1 MESRLKKSLNANGR
15 QDRSNGESSHQA
27 PEEKFISTQ
36 ERKKMWSEE
45 WTQSALPKLPEVDG
59 WHLCWL
65 STTNSYDSIDK
76 RIRLGYV
83 PVKSEELPGDYSDYR
98 VKSGEHV
105 GYVSCNEML
114 LFKIPMDVFTEVM
127 THMHHDLPREE
138 AEKVKIQMENVQ
150 GARDS
155 NGRPLISVKVREW
168 ALLNGNQTERP
179 YFRAKFRR
187 KLCLAH

>member
-15 QDRSNGESSHQA
+15 QDRSNGESSHEA
-27 PEEKFISTQ
+27 PQEKFISTQ

-45 WTQSALPKLPEVDG
+45 WTQSALPKLPEIDG

-83 PVKSEELPGDYSDYR
+83 PVKSDELPDFENYK

-105 GYVSCNEML
+105 GYISCNEML
-114 LFKIPMDVFTEVM
+114 LFKLPMDIYQEVM
-127 THMHHDLPREE
+127 TEMHHDQPREQ
-138 AEKVKIQMENVQ
+138 AEKIKIQQENLQ
-150 GARDS
+150 GRDS
-155 NGRPLISVKVREW
+155 SGKPLLMVEGEGFGTIEQQP
-168 ALLNGNQTERP
+168 N
-179 YFRAKFRR
+179 
-187 KLCLAH
+187 KLPVFSG

>member
-1 MESRLKKSLNANGR
+1 MTDSRLKKSLNANGR
-15 QDRSNGESSHQA
+15 EDRSNGEASRGA

-45 WTQSALPKLPEVDG
+45 WTQSALPRIPTMSG

-83 PVKSEELPGDYSDYR
+83 PVKAEEFPDFEDYK

-105 GYVSCNEML
+105 GYISCNEML
-114 LFKIPMDVFTEVM
+114 LFKLPMDVYQEVM
-127 THMHHDLPREE
+127 THMHHDQPREE
-138 AEKVKIQMENVQ
+138 EDKIRIQMENIQ
-150 GARDS
+150 GAMQRDS
-155 NGRPLISVKVREW
+155 NGRNLVQVEGDSI
-168 ALLNGNQTERP
+168 GNHASNKTP
-179 YFRAKFRR
+179 VFSG
-187 KLCLAH
+187 